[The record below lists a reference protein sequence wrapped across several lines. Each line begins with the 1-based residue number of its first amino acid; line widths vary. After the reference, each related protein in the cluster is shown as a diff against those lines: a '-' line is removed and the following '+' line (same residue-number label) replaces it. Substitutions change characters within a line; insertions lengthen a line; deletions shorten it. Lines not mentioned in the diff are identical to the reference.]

1 MLSSRRVS
9 GDREKPASRGTEA
22 SAEVLVG
29 PPGRMV
35 SNAGQQQ
42 WYEGGQSLTRSRWR
56 PKGPLR
62 PATALRPLLH
72 PPLQSASEG
81 IGGARGLG
89 NLVRPESHPGPRGF
103 PVQWADP
110 GVKLA
115 HFSPVSPFGPAL
127 VPVLLRADRAAR
139 TVSLVACTHV
149 QCAVVCGLIMDSPL
163 TDASVADCAV
173 NMHAFA
179 KHAGRPAAVR
189 IEPADKPLVR

>member
-89 NLVRPESHPGPRGF
+89 NLVRPESHPEPARGF
-103 PVQWADP
+103 FPGACSEWADP
-110 GVKLA
+110 VVNPASKPSA
-115 HFSPVSPFGPAL
+115 PPVRPR
-127 VPVLLRADRAAR
+127 LR
-139 TVSLVACTHV
+139 THV
-149 QCAVVCGLIMDSPL
+149 ATGRSGCSHRSTGRLYGAIG
-163 TDASVADCAV
+163 DAP
-173 NMHAFA
+173 
-179 KHAGRPAAVR
+179 R
-189 IEPADKPLVR
+189 